1 MAGGEDGLVITA
13 GDAQNSLLVQ
23 KQSGPE
29 PHFSQLTAQELDLVT
44 QWIQAG
50 APEK

>member
-1 MAGGEDGLVITA
+1 
-13 GDAQNSLLVQ
+13 VQ
-23 KQSGPE
+23 KQSGPV
-29 PHFSQLTAQELDLVT
+29 PHFSQLTPQELDLVT